1 MKSCPRCRESKDLE
15 DYYTRYDGI
24 SKNQTYCRECQKDL
38 NRKKS
43 SRIKDI
49 ILRHTNNGKCW
60 WVYQSILGDRT
71 FRKEK

>member
-1 MKSCPRCRESKDLE
+1 MKSCPRCKIKKSSKDWNK
-15 DYYTRYDGI
+15 DGY
-24 SKNQTYCRECQKDL
+24 SNTTYCRECKKYY
-38 NRKKS
+38 NRQKS
-43 SRIKDI
+43 SKIQDT